1 MYPASLARR
10 EKSAFWELGLQRGEN
25 THLVCQNLAR
35 TSIPSLPKPGM
46 GILQRQKQ
54 QDQDL
59 VAHSLHNSFEASLG
73 YTRPYLKERKFSSL
87 FHIPAPHA
95 RLLAADAMASPCVVT
110 VSFPSSTLGG
120 KAQIIICARINLPLQ
135 AKGKVT
141 SCCLGKGGMC
151 SASVCKMDLGPQ
163 NSLHVPS

>member
-59 VAHSLHNSFEASLG
+59 DAHSLHNSFSCSPG

-110 VSFPSSTLGG
+110 VSFPFSTLGG
-120 KAQIIICARINLPLQ
+120 KSSNYHLCPNKPPTAGQGQSDL
-135 AKGKVT
+135 
-141 SCCLGKGGMC
+141 CCLGKGGMC
-151 SASVCKMDLGPQ
+151 SASVSKMDLGPQ